1 MRKHISLFLN
11 GVATRVQDSDAFLT
25 LSQYLRLRR
34 GLTGTKIVCSEGDC
48 GSCTVLIGSPEDD
61 NAALRYVSI
70 DACIRFMFQLDGCHI
85 VTVEG
90 LAGPQPAGMKPTECL
105 TGVQQAMVDC
115 HGSQCGFCTP
125 GFVVA
130 MTGILEENDQPDEE
144 EWRRGLTGNLC
155 RCTGYSPIVAAG
167 KQANLAAPKRMNDIY
182 PPAEMLQKFADE
194 SEEPI
199 EINHDDR
206 TVFCPTTLKDAAEFL
221 GEHPD
226 ATIVAGATDMGVRF
240 NKGALDA
247 KVWLDLNRVDELAHF
262 EVTDDAI
269 VAGARATW
277 ADFEDATAELVPE
290 FHNIVSVFGSP
301 QIRHVGTIG
310 GNLINASPIADSMPF
325 MFVCDTELTLTSSAG
340 SRTVNINDFYSG
352 YKKFDLKPGELLS
365 NIRIPLPAADATLRL
380 YKVSR
385 RHDMDISS
393 FTAAILIG
401 ADGDEITSAKIA
413 YGAVGPVV
421 LRLPKTEAYLV
432 GRPLTRETMGAAG
445 DIAVGE
451 ITPLTDVRGGKD
463 FRLQLAKNVLV
474 KFWAQWDVD
483 PQSNSSAPEV
493 LA

>member
-11 GVATRVQDSDAFLT
+11 GDPTRVEDSDAFLT

-48 GSCTVLIGSPEDD
+48 GSCTVLIGKPEDECTT
-61 NAALRYVSI
+61 LRYLSI
-70 DACIRFMFQLDGCHI
+70 DSCIRFMFQLDGCHI

-90 LAGPQPAGMKPTECL
+90 LAGPQPAGVMATECL

-130 MTGILEENDQPDEE
+130 MTGILEQTQQPNEE
-144 EWRRGLTGNLC
+144 QWRCGLTGNLC
-155 RCTGYSPIVAAG
+155 RCTGYSPIIAAA
-167 KQANLAAPKRMNDIY
+167 KQANLAPPKQMNEVY
-182 PPAEMLQKFADE
+182 PPAEILERFAFEKNDA
-194 SEEPI
+194 I
-199 EINHDDR
+199 EISVDDR
-206 TVFCPTTLKDAAEFL
+206 TVFCPRTLKDAVEFL
-221 GEHPD
+221 DKHPD
-226 ATIVAGATDMGVRF
+226 ATVVAGATDMGVRF
-240 NKGALDA
+240 NKGMLDA
-247 KVWLDLNRVDELAHF
+247 KTWLDLNRIDELADF

-277 ADFEDATAELVPE
+277 ADFEDATAKRVPE
-290 FHNIVSVFGSP
+290 FHKIVSVFGSP

-325 MFVCDTELTLTSSAG
+325 LFVCETELTLTNSAG

-352 YKKFDLKPGELLS
+352 YKQFDLKPGELLS
-365 NIRIPLPAADATLRL
+365 NIRIPLPAADAMLRL

-393 FTAAILIG
+393 FTAAILIQT
-401 ADGDEITSAKIA
+401 DGGKITSAKIA

-421 LRLPKTEAYLV
+421 LRLPKTESYLV
-432 GRPLTRETMGAAG
+432 GRPLNRETMLAAG
-445 DIAVGE
+445 ELAVSE
-451 ITPLTDVRGGKD
+451 VTPLTDVRGGKD
-463 FRLQLAKNVLV
+463 FRLQLAKNVLL
-474 KFWAQWDVD
+474 KFLAQADAD
-483 PQSNSSAPEV
+483 SQSDSSAQEV